1 MANHHC
7 KPKWIVADMAFFT
20 PDWRTF
26 WITNGVQMLARTPWP
41 NRAETA
47 VRLFKQQLA
56 KVCEEARNDK
66 SLALITARDV

>member
-1 MANHHC
+1 
-7 KPKWIVADMAFFT
+7 
-20 PDWRTF
+20 
-26 WITNGVQMLARTPWP
+26 MLPTGARTPWP

-66 SLALITARDV
+66 SLALITARDVVRECCWARNTQLTISGYSP